1 MSNSHLIVGLGGN
14 GGKII
19 RELRKTIERSTEDG
33 ATEVRFDFV
42 YIDTSE
48 DELAK
53 TDDWKVL
60 GKDIDLERSQYLINK
75 SSQVRPVLED
85 PGSFPGLSSWIEP
98 RDVFDFVNATTAG
111 AAQKRKLG
119 RVVFAQNAA
128 RFVATFEQRMNALE
142 SRAGKVGAVIHVV
155 CGLAGGTGSGSLI
168 DAVAQIRQRYPDPDQ
183 YRILIYALLPERNAS
198 PAKAKSAAGYSNY
211 YANAYAALSELNAMA
226 VGKYHP
232 ENVLGGGRLKHDLYF
247 NGCYLVNNINE
258 HGVQFEVDQEVPRIV
273 AEFIYQKT
281 LNMGWEGLG
290 RAEKGENDVKN
301 FESDS
306 GIGKARAKLFL
317 SFGIERVVVPEEEI
331 KEFMAYGFAEQAT
344 RQLMFNNFRQGEG
357 FAEEAVQKDWRSEVR
372 KPEVAQALLL
382 TDAHLTLEAGI
393 LEDDQKN
400 ALWKPIRD
408 YWKQIVARLS
418 PEIQADKNTD
428 QTMWISVLQSR
439 LGKVY
444 DETYRTLGG
453 VAKFYETKSK
463 ARLEMARHI
472 GAHVERDLFAKWRSG
487 ESSLMQLRQFMDALL
502 ELLDERLG
510 MIQDAISKGPGELQ
524 KVHTRLAE
532 LSGKFNGVGFLGKHL
547 TDKRESLFADI
558 AALYQDL
565 SVVRTTL
572 EGQKFAAGLIPFVK
586 EELTALRGTIDEL
599 QQKIGVA
606 TERVALE
613 RAAQLGDAEAVY
625 QKRIFDKGAINTV
638 MKAMTIDEQS
648 QVARTQQVR
657 RAIIDLA
664 GTETDAFGRLNKS
677 VTVTNLVSTLSQ
689 ESARIVELAH
699 AELGKTL
706 QPVLHVNIVDR
717 LSRQYDANPAAL
729 KSFVAG
735 LYDDAGCML
744 RFDKTEVDRTVEG
757 NAGGSSGRVQTIG
770 VFLPECEAQRGF
782 RDALADQFEKQKT
795 PGAETRIQVGKFSNQ
810 IAVMKISSLMPA
822 RFIDGLKDLKHHYDG
837 LLADRIE
844 AYLLHG
850 EGDGR
855 HLPPLYARS
864 AKEIADAA
872 LQRPTLVAAKLL
884 NFVKQRQN
892 KTTGLQEWVF
902 VRFIDDLPV
911 TTVLPGRE
919 WTDVQDGELSDD
931 TRAAIAKAV
940 KDRIATEYKHVDR
953 KLELDSAFK
962 QMARERFAAAGD
974 DDEDA
979 QYQAL
984 LAMRPIFL
992 KSIVGM
998 P

>member
-19 RELRKTIERSTEDG
+19 RELRKTIERNSDDG
-33 ATEVRFDFV
+33 ELDFNFDFV

-53 TDDWKVL
+53 TDEWKVL

-98 RDVFDFVNATTAG
+98 RDVFEFVNATTAG

-128 RFVATFEQRMNALE
+128 RFVATFEQRMNSLE

-155 CGLAGGTGSGSLI
+155 CGLSGGTGSGSVV
-168 DAVAQIRQRYPDPDQ
+168 DAVAQIRQRYPNPDQ

-198 PAKAKSAAGYSNY
+198 PAKAKSAAGFSNY
-211 YANAYAALSELNAMA
+211 YANAYAALAELNAMA

-232 ENVLGGGRLKHDLYF
+232 VNVLDGRRLQHDIYF

-258 HGVQFEVDQEVPRIV
+258 HGVQFDVDQEVPRIV

-281 LNMGWEGLG
+281 LNLSWDGLS
-290 RAEKGENDVKN
+290 RAEKGENDVKS
-301 FESDS
+301 FESES
-306 GIGKARAKLFL
+306 ATGKARAKLFL

-331 KEFMAYGFAEQAT
+331 KEFMAYGFAEQAA

-357 FAEEAVQKDWRSEVR
+357 FADEPVQKDWRSEVR
-372 KPEVAQALLL
+372 KPEIAQALLL
-382 TDAHLTLEAGI
+382 TESHLTLETGI

-400 ALWKPIRD
+400 ALWKPIRE

-418 PEIQADKNTD
+418 PEIQADKNSD
-428 QTMWISVLQSR
+428 QTVWISVLQSR

-472 GAHVERDLFAKWRSG
+472 GSHVGKDLFSKWRSG

-502 ELLDERLG
+502 ELQDERLAL
-510 MIQDAISKGPGELQ
+510 IQDTIGKGPGELQ
-524 KVHTRLAE
+524 KIHTRLAE
-532 LSGKFNGVGFLGKHL
+532 LSNKFNGVGFLGKHL

-558 AALYQDL
+558 ASLHQDL

-572 EGQKFAAGLIPFVK
+572 EGQKFAAGLIPFIK
-586 EELTALRGTIDEL
+586 EELTALRGIIDEL
-599 QQKIGVA
+599 QQKIATA
-606 TERVALE
+606 TERVAQE
-613 RAAQLGDAEAVY
+613 RAAQLTGAEAVY
-625 QKRIFDKGAINTV
+625 QKRIFDKDAINAV
-638 MKAMTIDEQS
+638 MRAMTIDEQS
-648 QVARTQQVR
+648 QIARTQQVR
-657 RAIIDLA
+657 RAIIELA
-664 GTETDAFGRLNKS
+664 GKETDAFGRLIKS
-677 VTVTNLVSTLSQ
+677 VTVSNLVSTLSQ

-699 AELGKTL
+699 AEMAKTL

-717 LSRQYDANPAAL
+717 LARKYDANPAAL
-729 KSFVAG
+729 KSYISG

-770 VFLPECEAQRGF
+770 VFLPECETERAF
-782 RDALADQFEKQKT
+782 RDSLADQFERQKT
-795 PGAETRIQVGKFSNQ
+795 PGAETKIQVGKFPNQ
-810 IAVMKISSLMPA
+810 IVVMKVSSLMPV

-837 LLADRIE
+837 LLGDRME
-844 AYLLHG
+844 AHLLHG
-850 EGDGR
+850 EGDGH

-864 AKEIADAA
+864 AREIADAE
-872 LQRPTLVAAKLL
+872 LNRPMLVAAKLL
-884 NFVKQRQN
+884 NLVKQRQN
-892 KTTGLQEWVF
+892 KTTGLREWVF
-902 VRFIDDLPV
+902 VQLVDDLPS
-911 TTVLPGRE
+911 TEVLTGRE
-919 WTDVQDGELSDD
+919 WTDVQNGELADKI
-931 TRAAIAKAV
+931 RADIAKAV
-940 KDRIATEYKHVDR
+940 KNKIAAEYQHLDR
-953 KLELDSAFK
+953 KQELDNAFK
-962 QMARERFAAAGD
+962 QMAREQFAAAGD
-974 DDEDA
+974 DDEDE
-979 QYQAL
+979 QYKAL
-984 LAMRPIFL
+984 LAMRPTFL
-992 KSIVGM
+992 KRIVGIA
-998 P
+998 